1 MIRGTPRSWSR
12 YVMLVCLL
20 AVGSAHAAMGLIPF
34 KTLVQRA
41 EFIVKGTVI
50 SVTSEAGP
58 PSYSALGTGRPEYA
72 GIGLA
77 ELAVERIIKGEH
89 VPSGILIQ
97 FPMGEDS
104 PNYRPHEQVY
114 VFLERIP
121 DSERYTTIG
130 LIQGT
135 YRLRG
140 DLVEPGKMSE
150 SEFLR
155 RIDQLMALP

>member
-1 MIRGTPRSWSR
+1 
-12 YVMLVCLL
+12 MLFCLL
-20 AVGSAHAAMGLIPF
+20 ALGSAHAAMGLIPF
-34 KTLVQRA
+34 ETLVQRA

-50 SVTSEAGP
+50 SVRSEAGP
-58 PSYSALGTGRPEYA
+58 PSYSAQGTGRPEYA

-77 ELAVERIIKGEH
+77 ELAVVKTIKGDH
-89 VPSGILIQ
+89 LSPSIVIQ

-130 LIQGT
+130 LIQGA
-135 YRLRG
+135 YRIHG

-150 SEFLR
+150 REFLQ